1 MKQINKQQLLEQVVY
16 FVIWLTVIFVP
27 LVGDYLFSSI
37 SSIHT
42 GGMAVDV
49 TLFSAFCSEQLF
61 TRPPIV
67 ASEAILVLCIFIDR
81 SHCSAFFLISLLQ
94 PTEAQAVQQP
104 DARSFRLYL

>member
-1 MKQINKQQLLEQVVY
+1 MYLVNSGLLSVFIHQFDTYLQLA
-16 FVIWLTVIFVP
+16 
-27 LVGDYLFSSI
+27 D
-37 SSIHT
+37 HT

-67 ASEAILVLCIFIDR
+67 ASEAILAVCIFVDR

-94 PTEAQAVQQP
+94 PAEAQAVQQP
-104 DARSFRLYL
+104 DACSSRLYL

>member
-42 GGMAVDV
+42 FSWQTIRVAWLL
-49 TLFSAFCSEQLF
+49 TLPFFLLF
-61 TRPPIV
+61 VVNNYLLAPR
-67 ASEAILVLCIFIDR
+67 LLLCIFIDR